1 MKPLLAM
8 RHYVA
13 YHGTRRVEV
22 DAYTFITAQQV
33 AAELLGTKRV
43 HDVQMFEDQ
52 APKGNNL
59 WITFTVPV
67 THKVKREHWKIVGSW

>member
-8 RHYVA
+8 KHYIA

-22 DAYTFITAQQV
+22 EAYTFITAQLI

-43 HDVQMFEDQ
+43 HDVQMYEDQ
-52 APKGNNL
+52 ESKHSAQDLAKDTATEDTN
-59 WITFTVPV
+59 V
-67 THKVKREHWKIVGSW
+67 

>member
-1 MKPLLAM
+1 MKPLLSM
-8 RHYVA
+8 HHYVA

-43 HDVQMFEDQ
+43 NDVELRETP
-52 APKGNNL
+52 APKHSAEDL
-59 WITFTVPV
+59 AKDTATED
-67 THKVKREHWKIVGSW
+67 TQ

>member
-1 MKPLLAM
+1 MKPLLTM

-22 DAYTFITAQQV
+22 DAYTFITAQQA

-43 HDVQMFEDQ
+43 HDVQMFEDK
-52 APKGNNL
+52 APRHSAQDLAKDTATEDN
-59 WITFTVPV
+59 
-67 THKVKREHWKIVGSW
+67 